1 MNNIVVLTVP
11 NWIQPEFDIS
21 KHQILKDSKFE
32 YVDTY
37 DLNRED
43 PHFIWLKHI
52 GDPLVH
58 PNNTIYDGTVLDMI
72 PTEWI
77 TSINAGKITVIIDT
91 SEESWG
97 PVYPDSITH
106 VDSAN
111 VHLILEQNALQ
122 VGIDP
127 NRIIWLTGD
136 LNAQSYCNQSDCRV
150 YVKSICQFLFSFP
163 HLVNKEDYETVTHT
177 PDKFLIC
184 PNRFPKAHRG
194 YTVAKLLEYENE
206 SAPMR
211 ISFPKDLP
219 SYPHNTI
226 IDCYYKLQDRKIKF
240 PEFFD
245 PDNLIDWELLKER
258 MYTIHETLPRVIDD
272 IDFNIDTC
280 AEENAIS
287 SIHDY
292 YHRSAFCL
300 VTETWAE
307 GHKLFLSDAI
317 LAPILNK
324 TPFMVVGNCG
334 TLDFLKSNGFKTF
347 DSIIDESY
355 DSIKDDVTRW
365 NTVLSE
371 VQKLSQQDWQSKR
384 QQVEEIVQH
393 NFYHMF
399 ALAPYEEQELV
410 NWLHSC

>member
-21 KHQILKDSKFE
+21 KHQFMKNSKFE

-52 GDPLVH
+52 GDPLGH

-91 SEESWG
+91 AEESWG

-111 VHLILEQNALQ
+111 VHLILEQNALR

-127 NRIIWLTGD
+127 NRIIWLTGV

-150 YVKSICQFLFSFP
+150 YVKSICQFLFSF
-163 HLVNKEDYETVTHT
+163 VNIIKKEDYETVTHT

-194 YTVAKLLEYENE
+194 YAVTKLLEYENE

-219 SYPHNTI
+219 AYPHNTI
-226 IDCYYKLQDRKIKF
+226 IDCYYKLQDRKSKF

-245 PDNLIDWELLKER
+245 PDNLIDWDLLKER

-272 IDFNIDTC
+272 IDFNTDTC

-307 GHKLFLSDAI
+307 GRKLFLSDAI

-334 TLDFLKSNGFKTF
+334 TLEFLKSKGFKTF

-365 NTVLSE
+365 NTVLAE
-371 VQKLSQQDWQSKR
+371 VQKLSHQDWQSKR

-399 ALAPYEEQELV
+399 TLAPHEEQELV